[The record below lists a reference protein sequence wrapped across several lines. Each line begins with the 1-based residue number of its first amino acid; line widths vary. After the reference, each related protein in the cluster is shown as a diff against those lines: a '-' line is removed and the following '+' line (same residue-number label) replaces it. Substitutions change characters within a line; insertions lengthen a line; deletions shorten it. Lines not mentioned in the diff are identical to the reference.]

1 MDKITGIYDEI
12 VALPFN
18 YTQHNFLYFIRTL
31 GIYKN
36 HWGATKWVNIHSGA
50 AELENDATKD
60 SRSQ

>member
-1 MDKITGIYDEI
+1 MMKLLHY
-12 VALPFN
+12 N

-36 HWGATKWVNIHSGA
+36 HWGATKWVNSHSGA